1 MTIAGRG
8 ASTCFAFDLDGT
20 VTAEEILPVIADQ
33 LGLEREMRALTD
45 LTLSGAIDFRDSFI
59 LRCAILRA
67 VPVSVVQEVVAEIE
81 LASDIVAFIRSRVD
95 QCALVTGNL
104 DAWITPI
111 SDRLGCTVFSSRARR
126 EGDQLLS
133 VEHVLTKS
141 EAVDTLH
148 GAFQRVVAVGDSVND
163 IPMFSCADV
172 RIAFGGVHDP
182 AADLVRLSDYVTYR
196 QDALCRLLATLS

>member
-1 MTIAGRG
+1 MSIA
-8 ASTCFAFDLDGT
+8 ATNTSTCFAFDLDGT

-33 LGLEREMRALTD
+33 LGLEREMRTLTD

-67 VPVSVVQEVVAEIE
+67 VPVSVVQEVVAQIE
-81 LASDIVAFIRSRVD
+81 LAEDIVAFIRSHLD

-111 SDRLGCTVFSSRARR
+111 SDRLGCRVFSSRARR
-126 EGDQLLS
+126 AGDQLLS
-133 VEHVLTKS
+133 VDQVLTKS
-141 EAVDTLH
+141 DAIDSLRSTFH
-148 GAFQRVVAVGDSVND
+148 RVVAVGDSVND
-163 IPMFSCADV
+163 IPMFTCADIRV
-172 RIAFGGVHDP
+172 AFGGVHEP

-196 QDALCRLLATLS
+196 QEALCRLLTTLS